1 MFVRDWMA
9 AASEAEREAVAVKA
23 KTSVG
28 YLWQLSGLHRKA
40 SPDLAERLEIAS
52 MTETPGRVMNRMD
65 VLYPP
70 KKAEAA

>member
-9 AASEAEREAVAVKA
+9 AASEAEREAVASSA

-28 YLWQLSGLHRKA
+28 YLWQLSGQHRKP
-40 SPDLAERLEIAS
+40 SPDLAARLESAS
-52 MTETPGRVMNRMD
+52 MSVTPGRVMSRMD

-70 KKAEAA
+70 KKSEAA